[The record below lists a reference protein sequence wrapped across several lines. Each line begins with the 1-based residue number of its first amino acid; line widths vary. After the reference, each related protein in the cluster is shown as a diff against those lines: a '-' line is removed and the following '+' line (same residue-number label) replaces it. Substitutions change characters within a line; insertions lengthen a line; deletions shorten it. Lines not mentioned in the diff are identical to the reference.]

1 MIRQTTNNDILK
13 NALKDRDLYF
23 DFITQNL
30 ENMEDSDVNKYY
42 IFKKKYNALSP
53 LEKDLWFLETQY
65 KRVQIAQMY
74 NVSRGYITIL
84 LKKLHE
90 KI

>member
-1 MIRQTTNNDILK
+1 MIKQMNNDILK

-23 DFITQNL
+23 DFILQNL
-30 ENMEDSDVNKYY
+30 ENMEDSDVQIYY
-42 IFKKKYNALSP
+42 IFKKKYDTLSP

-84 LKKLHE
+84 LKKIHE

>member
-1 MIRQTTNNDILK
+1 MIKQMNNDILK
-13 NALKDRDLYF
+13 NALKDRDLHF
-23 DFITQNL
+23 DFILQNL
-30 ENMEDSDVNKYY
+30 ENMEDSDVQKYY
-42 IFKKKYNALSP
+42 IFKNKYDTLSP

>member
-1 MIRQTTNNDILK
+1 MIKQMNNDILK

-23 DFITQNL
+23 KSIE
-30 ENMEDSDVNKYY
+30 ENEIGDMEDSDVQKYY
-42 IFKKKYNALSP
+42 IFKNKYNTLSP
-53 LEKDLWFLETQY
+53 LEKDLWYLETQY